1 MRERIIRKYSACF
14 KQQVV
19 DDLESGR
26 FESLCQ
32 AREHYGINGTATIQR
47 WLSRHGKNHL
57 QAKVV
62 RVEKPDEADRVR
74 QLKRRVSDLEQ
85 ALGRTQAQ
93 SLLNATYLELAC
105 EQLGQEVEAFKK
117 KSDGRR
123 STGPANGKEPT

>member
-1 MRERIIRKYSACF
+1 MRERIIRRYSACF

-19 DDLESGR
+19 NDLESGR
-26 FESLCQ
+26 FASLGQ
-32 AREHYGINGTATIQR
+32 AREHYGIDGKSTIQR
-47 WLSRHGKNHL
+47 WLKRYGRNHL

-62 RVEKPDEADRVR
+62 RAEKAGEADRIGE
-74 QLKRRVSDLEQ
+74 LKRRVRELER

-93 SLLNATYLELAC
+93 SLLNAAYLELAC

-123 STGPANGKEPT
+123 STGPAGGKAST